1 VTVKVLSNM
10 LSNFELLP
18 QSIVLKL
25 SSPGSTLLIV
35 QLMMQSVTSVEKPMR
50 YVGIEL
56 LGWLSWPLATR
67 DIKQLLPSLLFSFLI
82 LTELINLNLQIFVL
96 FFINIYNTF
105 TWFLSQVG
113 WLPLQKQ
120 IEYGHRQIQTTC
132 TWQIIMN
139 IFLCWIKQ
147 LLFYNRS
154 G

>member
-1 VTVKVLSNM
+1 MTVKVLSNM

-35 QLMMQSVTSVEKPMR
+35 QLMMQLVTSVEKPTR

-67 DIKQLLPSLLFSFLI
+67 DIKQLLPSLLFSFL

-96 FFINIYNTF
+96 FFINIYNTC

-120 IEYGHRQIQTTC
+120 IDIWSSTNPNNLYMTNNNEY
-132 TWQIIMN
+132 
-139 IFLCWIKQ
+139 LS
-147 LLFYNRS
+147 LLN
-154 G
+154 